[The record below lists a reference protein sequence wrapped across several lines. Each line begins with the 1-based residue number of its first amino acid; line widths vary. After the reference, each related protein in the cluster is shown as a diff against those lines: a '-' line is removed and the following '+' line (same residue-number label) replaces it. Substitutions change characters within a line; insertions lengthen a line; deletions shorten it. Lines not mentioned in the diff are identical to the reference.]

1 VAKES
6 PPPANSVSRGNPF
19 SGTYRVRRNE
29 SFSRLRI
36 FVHRALAAGDRVK
49 MGDVVGAVP
58 ETRLQVTHLRS
69 TYTEGSLATARAAAS
84 ATS

>member
-1 VAKES
+1 
-6 PPPANSVSRGNPF
+6 
-19 SGTYRVRRNE
+19 
-29 SFSRLRI
+29 
-36 FVHRALAAGDRVK
+36 

-69 TYTEGSLATARAAAS
+69 TYTEGSLVTARAAAS